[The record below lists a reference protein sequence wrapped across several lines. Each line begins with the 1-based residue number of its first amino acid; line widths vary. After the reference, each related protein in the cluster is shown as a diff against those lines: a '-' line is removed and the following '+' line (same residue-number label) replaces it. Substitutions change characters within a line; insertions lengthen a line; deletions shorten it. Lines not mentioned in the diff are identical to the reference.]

1 MIARFRALLPYSIY
15 VPLGEDLKPIVA
27 RRDEMDIIFYP
38 PMQAQRVVMTAGN
51 PLFLDQLGEG
61 LIPLEKPQSS
71 PDNIFNGS
79 ETFQCNLI
87 QLDFKQKDFKRMV
100 GQPFEPPMDRIVD
113 AANSLIL
120 RFRSVAQASY
130 ARPLDTAPSP
140 WALEYLT
147 DDGSSLQ
154 LEEGKFRKRHGTFFK
169 MNVAALT
176 TEVWKK
182 IESLPVEYNPAAY
195 DRLLLDAEASLPD
208 LGPAIVLAFSALETL
223 ISASLAVL
231 IRQSKGNAELWEW
244 IQSREGDYRKEP
256 SVSEEFDVLLK
267 ALSGSSLRDNQD
279 LWQAFQRLRDAR
291 NNFIHSGVL
300 AFGKKVKTPLLTK
313 DVNEL
318 LGKTKEI
325 VLFVE
330 NLLPESSRRPVQFGK
345 YEWTHTQ
352 MIRLAGPE
360 IEVIPKDA
368 PSPSSPDEG

>member
-1 MIARFRALLPYSIY
+1 
-15 VPLGEDLKPIVA
+15 
-27 RRDEMDIIFYP
+27 
-38 PMQAQRVVMTAGN
+38 
-51 PLFLDQLGEG
+51 
-61 LIPLEKPQSS
+61 
-71 PDNIFNGS
+71 
-79 ETFQCNLI
+79 
-87 QLDFKQKDFKRMV
+87 
-100 GQPFEPPMDRIVD
+100 
-113 AANSLIL
+113 
-120 RFRSVAQASY
+120 
-130 ARPLDTAPSP
+130 
-140 WALEYLT
+140 
-147 DDGSSLQ
+147 
-154 LEEGKFRKRHGTFFK
+154 